1 MRTFDTAVRSHFASD
16 EAGTRAAFASGM
28 NRSLRAFLA
37 ASFLASTALVGC
49 SSAIP
54 LAADP
59 TVPFTQGEVDASFE
73 DGGNGTITVH
83 VHHLGDPAKIAPG
96 ATSYV
101 VWILPKKDGA
111 EPQNVGALKV
121 DSDQEGELTF
131 TTPFRSFTLT
141 VTPEA
146 ATDAQ
151 KPTGR
156 DLLKGLISG

>member
-1 MRTFDTAVRSHFASD
+1 
-16 EAGTRAAFASGM
+16 M

-73 DGGNGTITVH
+73 EGGNGTITVH